1 MAVYELLHLSCH
13 LHHVTSSPEE
23 PECCCCRN
31 ASQFFFSMYGRAFH
45 LGVFSKY
52 ILKLQL
58 DHFQGWWKHSQ
69 SFILWEVKRNL
80 KISLFPFFFLFF
92 SSFWLKPPG
101 ISYAP
106 SFGCDLCCW
115 TPRYFI
121 TRSIQRRYCPMTEP
135 EEGPFLLHLCSLFF
149 ATWGKLREL
158 LVWITTRSQ
167 TQGARVSEEL
177 VQTGRPSDH
186 LRDSAAE
193 HPLWSCGCLIC
204 GSSTEVKNTFF
215 ATSHTLVWFLQAV

>member
-1 MAVYELLHLSCH
+1 MGLNSFFQWMAGLFLS
-13 LHHVTSSPEE
+13 VFF
-23 PECCCCRN
+23 
-31 ASQFFFSMYGRAFH
+31 QF
-45 LGVFSKY
+45 K
-52 ILKLQL
+52 I
-58 DHFQGWWKHSQ
+58 DHFQWEFHS
-69 SFILWEVKRNL
+69 VKSKKKSEDL
-80 KISLFPFFFLFF
+80 PLSIFFLLFF
-92 SSFWLKPPG
+92 SFWLKPPG

-106 SFGCDLCCW
+106 SFGCDLCCR

-167 TQGARVSEEL
+167 TPGAQVSEEW

-186 LRDSAAE
+186 LRDSAVE
-193 HPLWSCGCLIC
+193 HPLWSRGCLIC

-215 ATSHTLVWFLQAV
+215 VTSHTLVWFLQAV